1 MRTRII
7 HHQDTLASVPLLKK
21 NAHVEMRKLR
31 LGRGV
36 LKKKLPKKNVT
47 HTSSVTTV
55 NSVFPKKRVG
65 SASSVT

>member
-21 NAHVEMRKLR
+21 NAHVEMGKAC
-31 LGRGV
+31 GSAAASS
-36 LKKKLPKKNVT
+36 KKELPKKNVT

-55 NSVFPKKRVG
+55 NSVFPKNASVPRV
-65 SASSVT
+65 A